1 MRVVANVRE
10 TNSGVP
16 ALLARLGV
24 KIVLRRLSVGDYAV
38 GGGAIVERKTVRG
51 LHLDLVAGRF
61 WRQLGFFRRRAR
73 LPYLL
78 VEGVNLDDGPLTPNA
93 IRGALLAAAD
103 QGVSLVRSSSPSDS
117 AAWLRLLCARRQN
130 GSPRNRAPYAN
141 RPKCSA
147 GPAAAEAALAAIPG
161 ISTVT
166 ARALLDHF
174 GSLAAVVAA
183 DPREWRQVQGL
194 GPSRSDALLTT
205 LCAPSTT
212 SRSRR
217 SRERRGLS
225 T

>member
-1 MRVVANVRE
+1 MRVVADVRE

-103 QGVSLVRSSSPSDS
+103 QGVSLVRASWPSDS

-147 GPAAAEAALAAIPG
+147 GPAG
-161 ISTVT
+161 
-166 ARALLDHF
+166 ARRAPCGVSCVSSVFPPAPPHHLC
-174 GSLAAVVAA
+174 S
-183 DPREWRQVQGL
+183 PL
-194 GPSRSDALLTT
+194 G
-205 LCAPSTT
+205 
-212 SRSRR
+212 
-217 SRERRGLS
+217 
-225 T
+225 